1 MTLASTA
8 LVPEFQTFFYNFVIT
23 SLVNRYEIPAPV
35 PVDEIFLPSAT
46 VVELLCNENYPYD
59 YYTYLYKNE
68 DRIQCWPTLT
78 RQRLMIYPSSKYYIP
93 DDAGE
98 NIFSLGIDSTS
109 TDFLMLDS
117 LLQYRHD
124 STSVTIIDST
134 ANILVVDSTAGIAI
148 LYANFES
155 LNTPLS
161 KLIYLYLDLHLY
173 GNYMNYDNLN
183 LITTGTLLE
192 TCFELKLIDDYFAFM
207 TNREVSFD
215 IACRT

>member
-8 LVPEFQTFFYNFVIT
+8 LVPEFQYYFYNFIIT
-23 SLVNRYEIPAPV
+23 SLVNRYEVPAPV
-35 PVDEIFLPSAT
+35 PVDETFLPSGT
-46 VVELLCNENYPYD
+46 VVELLCNDNYIPD

-68 DRIQCWPTLT
+68 DRRQCWPTLT
-78 RQRLMIYPSSKYYIP
+78 RQRLMVYPSSKYYIP
-93 DDAGE
+93 DVTGE
-98 NIFSLGIDSTS
+98 NIFSLRGD
-109 TDFLMLDS
+109 DFTLLDA
-117 LLQYRHD
+117 LLVYRHD
-124 STSVTIIDST
+124 STALTIVDST
-134 ANILVVDSTAGIAI
+134 STQLFVDTTAGIAI
-148 LYANFES
+148 LYATFEF

-161 KLIYLYLDLHLY
+161 QLIYLYLDLYLY

-183 LITTGTLLE
+183 IITTGTLLE